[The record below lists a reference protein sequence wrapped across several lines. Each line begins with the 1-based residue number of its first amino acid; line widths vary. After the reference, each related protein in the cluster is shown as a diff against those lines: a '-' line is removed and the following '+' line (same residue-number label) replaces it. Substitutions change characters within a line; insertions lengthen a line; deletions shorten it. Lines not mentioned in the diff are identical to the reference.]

1 VSGTSPEPKIVAREA
16 LAGSEDW
23 NWPTDMHPVLRQ
35 VLARR
40 GLGSL
45 SELELDLRHLTPVG
59 EFSELDQA
67 VELLLGHRSSR
78 IVIVG
83 DFDADGATSTA
94 LAYLALRALGFSDVH
109 FCIPDRFTLGYGLTP
124 ELVDQVRALAPR
136 LLITVDNGI
145 SAMTGVAAARAA
157 GMDVLI
163 TDHHLPGAALPDA
176 NAIVNPNAA
185 RSAFRGRHLA
195 GVGVVFYLMA
205 ALGRA
210 LGEPAL
216 AARYLDLVALGT
228 VADLVRLDHGN
239 RVLVSQG
246 LRRIRAGQCRPGLAA
261 LCEVANVDRARVG
274 SATLGYQIAPR
285 LNAAGRLE
293 DMAMGVQLLVTESVQ
308 EARTLAA
315 RLDELNRERRLLEAK
330 MRTEAL
336 ALVDTDHLLADGEVP
351 AVVCVYRDDWHEGIV
366 GLVASRIKER
376 HHRPTIAFAPSGSGA
391 LKGSGRSIPG
401 FHLRDALA
409 DVAAAQPALI
419 ERFGG
424 HAMAAGLT
432 LRADALPAFRAEIER
447 LGAERLAPDM
457 LAQQVLTDGEIAPE
471 YMTVEVAALLRDA
484 APWGQGFPEPAFD
497 GQFELVTSRRLKD
510 THLKMTLKPVAGD
523 RPGRRPIDA
532 IAFNHPATDWSDGT
546 NLRVVYRLAVNDYFS
561 RSDVQLIVEHVVVD
575 R

>member
-1 VSGTSPEPKIVAREA
+1 VSPVPKIVAREA
-16 LAGSEDW
+16 LPGSE
-23 NWPTDMHPVLRQ
+23 NWAWPIDMHPVLRQ

-67 VELLLGHRSSR
+67 IELLLGHRSGR

-94 LAYLALRALGFSDVH
+94 LVYLALRALGFSDVRYY
-109 FCIPDRFTLGYGLTP
+109 IPDRFTLGYGLTP
-124 ELVDQVRALAPR
+124 ELVDRVRALAPR

-145 SAMTGVAAARAA
+145 SAITGVAAARAA

-163 TDHHLPGAALPDA
+163 TDHHLPGDALPDA

-195 GVGVVFYLMA
+195 GVGVAFYLMA

-210 LGEPAL
+210 LGEPSL

-239 RVLVSQG
+239 RVLVAQG

-330 MRTEAL
+330 MRAEAL
-336 ALVDTDHLLADGEVP
+336 ALVDADQLVAEGEVP
-351 AVVCVYRDDWHEGIV
+351 PVVCVYRDDWHEGIV

-432 LRADALPAFRAEIER
+432 LRTDALPAFRAEIER

-471 YMTVEVAALLRDA
+471 HMTVEVAALLRDA

-497 GQFELVTSRRLKD
+497 GQFELVSSRRLKD
-510 THLKMTLKPVAGD
+510 AHLKMTLQPVAGD

-532 IAFNHPATDWSDGT
+532 IAFNHPVTDWADGT
-546 NLRVVYRLAVNDYFS
+546 NLRVVYRLAVNEYFS
-561 RSDVQLIVEHVVVD
+561 RPDVQLIVEHVVAD